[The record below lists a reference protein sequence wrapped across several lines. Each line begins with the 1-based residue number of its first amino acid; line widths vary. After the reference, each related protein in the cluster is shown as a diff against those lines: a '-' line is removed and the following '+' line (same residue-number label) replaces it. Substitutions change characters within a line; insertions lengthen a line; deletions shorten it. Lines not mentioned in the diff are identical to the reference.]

1 MFSWTVD
8 RLPIRNSDSIPIRFA
23 ALWCRICL
31 VTLLLCCGEGGQ
43 AGRPPSAPAGQP
55 GGDHVTLPA
64 PAIPALDQEPRVD
77 LLHNQHRWHLHGPG
91 APAAEG
97 SVTPRRAAAGT
108 VNHLVVPIAAE
119 GLRKY
124 SGEYKNPWGE
134 VLEVEGHSGR
144 VLGAR
149 QAVLRV
155 PVDRAFA
162 PMFRLRV
169 LGAASGQQVSVAI
182 NGQRAQAIDIEPG
195 WQVVNVPA
203 SNARLDAGHSEI
215 RLEVKRRG
223 KAGGVATYALWH
235 SIEILDAADGDAA
248 DAADAADAGDAA
260 WPRLTPAGVVRAGG
274 TAAEARPALT
284 GFARMRM
291 LVEIPERA
299 WLRLDTASPDGPAQ
313 FTVRI
318 TPIAGASQVLLDY
331 HQGHHQGHQ
340 PDFWTRHHISLAEL
354 AGQLV
359 ELELATL
366 GKGAAGAG
374 WGEPRI
380 VLESAD
386 IAPYQPARNIIL
398 FVVDTLRADRLSLY
412 GQTRVRTR
420 HISDA
425 AGQGSAVF
433 LHNQAASPSSPPS
446 HASIQTG
453 TSPRVHGISGDQAA
467 LRDGTP
473 MLSAILAGAGFATGY
488 VGNNNFAMGRLRQPG
503 RWDRF
508 YEPVFNRQGVDCVPV
523 IEAMLRFVDE
533 RGDRRFFLSGLP
545 LEPHVPYRY
554 HQGITDLYFPGPYDP
569 PIGKQPG
576 SALISRITSGG
587 LRMDDTRWKQI
598 KALYDGE
605 VHYVDECFGT
615 LLRGLDTRGKLAD
628 TAIVLT
634 SDHGEGMYEHGRM
647 GHAYGHYGELA
658 NVPLVV
664 LWPRGHG
671 LAGASRQLDL
681 VTGHIDIAPTVL
693 EIVGLT
699 PDPHMQGRGLL
710 SVIRR
715 QGAPLPRVVAMEY
728 GRSYALRAREW
739 RYIVDYSGREEL
751 YHVAEDPTEQ
761 RDVKADRPLALRYM
775 RELAG
780 FYLAHRTRWRAT
792 SWGDLNDHGPGFA
805 ITDPAPP

>member
-1 MFSWTVD
+1 MS
-8 RLPIRNSDSIPIRFA
+8 RNSESIPIRLA
-23 ALWCRICL
+23 TLSCRICVVML
-31 VTLLLCCGEGGQ
+31 ILGCGEGGQ
-43 AGRPPSAPAGQP
+43 AGRAPSAPAGLP
-55 GGDHVTLPA
+55 GGDHVARTA
-64 PAIPALDQEPRVD
+64 PAMPALDHEPRID
-77 LLHNQHRWHLHGPG
+77 LLHNQHRWHLYEHG
-91 APAAEG
+91 
-97 SVTPRRAAAGT
+97 
-108 VNHLVVPIAAE
+108 LVVPIAAE

-124 SGEYKNPWGE
+124 SSEYRNPWGE
-134 VLEVEGHSGR
+134 VIAIDGHSGR
-144 VLGAR
+144 VLDAR
-149 QAVLRV
+149 RAVLRV
-155 PVDRAFA
+155 PADRAFA
-162 PMFRLRV
+162 PTFRLRV
-169 LGAASGQQVSVAI
+169 FGAASGQQVSVAV
-182 NGQRAQAIDIEPG
+182 NGQRAETIDLEPG
-195 WQVVNVPA
+195 WQVVTVPA
-203 SNARLDAGHSEI
+203 ESARLVAGDNEI
-215 RLEVKRRG
+215 RLEAKRRG
-223 KAGGVATYALWH
+223 KAGGVSTYALWH
-235 SIEILDAADGDAA
+235 SIEIVDAADGNTGN
-248 DAADAADAGDAA
+248 AGDAA
-260 WPRLTPAGVVRAGG
+260 WPRLTPAGLVRAGG
-274 TAAEARPALT
+274 TAAEEARPALT
-284 GFARMRM
+284 GFARLRM

-299 WLRLDTASPDGPAQ
+299 WLRLDTASTDGPTR

-318 TPIAGASQVLLDY
+318 TPVAGASHVLLD
-331 HQGHHQGHQ
+331 HVQGHAQGHAQ
-340 PDFWTRHHISLAEL
+340 GNQQGHEQGPEPGSWTRHHISLAEL

-359 ELELATL
+359 EIELAAL

-380 VLESAD
+380 MLEAAD

-412 GQTRVRTR
+412 GKTRVRTR
-420 HISDA
+420 HISEA
-425 AGQGSAVF
+425 AGHGSAVF

-453 TSPRVHGISGDQAA
+453 TLPRVHGISGDQAA

-503 RWDRF
+503 RWDWF
-508 YEPVFNRQGVDCVPV
+508 YEPVFNRQGVDCAPV

-533 RGDRRFFLSGLP
+533 HGNRRFFLSGLP

-554 HQGITDLYFPGPYDP
+554 HQGITDRYFPGPYDP

-576 SALISRITSGG
+576 SALISRITSGK

-605 VHYVDECFGT
+605 VHYLDECFGV
-615 LLRGLDTRGKLAD
+615 LLRGLETRGKLAD

-647 GHAYGHYGELA
+647 GHAYGHYGELS

-664 LWPRGHG
+664 LWPRGQSTS
-671 LAGASRQLDL
+671 GASRQLEL
-681 VTGHIDIAPTVL
+681 ATGHIDIAPTVL
-693 EIVGLT
+693 EIVGLA
-699 PDPHMQGRGLL
+699 PDQRMQGRGLL
-710 SVIRR
+710 PVIRR

-739 RYIVDYSGREEL
+739 KYIVDYSGREEL
-751 YHVAEDPTEQ
+751 YHVARDPAEQ
-761 RDVKADRPLALRYM
+761 RDIKADAPLALRYM

-780 FYLAHRTRWRAT
+780 FYLAHRARWRAA

-805 ITDPAPP
+805 ATDPAPR